1 MKYLGLF
8 LAILIVSSCQNE
20 ERNYTPVP
28 PGPTPLPPGGR
39 VDPPD
44 PVQPLPGFVS
54 FEAFESEALTD
65 LTSLSSVQQLNARY
79 LTVCDQLNAGYITPA
94 IKQGV
99 QKGINQISLD
109 NLVDA
114 GEWIGESKCTLR
126 IDLRD
131 FGLTPKK
138 WRIIE
143 QADLLQFESFTDR
156 GILIKQLT
164 QSRRSWILGSNFLET
179 ALVNETYYNILE
191 IPNNLGQ
198 FLASIGC
205 DLQRD
210 FDDFSEDLFLA
221 AVRRSLIALQKNR
234 TVLTTEC
241 DEGMM
246 ASTYDVILEAQTSPE
261 RSLSINPFPVEARS
275 GRVFFE
281 DAQEFIFTLP
291 NQMLGYAL
299 FANGLRENFAPTNIV
314 VDNTRANIDPT
325 IRNARSCSGCHTGG
339 FIEVDDFITD
349 HVTGNPN
356 FNANDIQK
364 AQAYFGRNQGMK
376 AAIRQA
382 NQQYQ
387 NAVRS
392 LEIDINSPDPINEL
406 TDKIRTEMTAKQ
418 VASML
423 FLQEGDFI
431 NRLRSSANGSL
442 AIGQLITGGT
452 ISFQDLVL
460 IAPTLIQDLNLFQ
473 EDLGQ

>member
-1 MKYLGLF
+1 MEVPNDLGDFLSDYLG
-8 LAILIVSSCQNE
+8 C
-20 ERNYTPVP
+20 
-28 PGPTPLPPGGR
+28 
-39 VDPPD
+39 
-44 PVQPLPGFVS
+44 
-54 FEAFESEALTD
+54 
-65 LTSLSSVQQLNARY
+65 SLQQ
-79 LTVCDQLNAGYITPA
+79 
-94 IKQGV
+94 
-99 QKGINQISLD
+99 
-109 NLVDA
+109 
-114 GEWIGESKCTLR
+114 
-126 IDLRD
+126 
-131 FGLTPKK
+131 
-138 WRIIE
+138 
-143 QADLLQFESFTDR
+143 
-156 GILIKQLT
+156 
-164 QSRRSWILGSNFLET
+164 
-179 ALVNETYYNILE
+179 
-191 IPNNLGQ
+191 
-198 FLASIGC
+198 
-205 DLQRD
+205 D
-210 FDDFSEDLFLA
+210 FDDFSDDLYLA

-241 DEGMM
+241 QEGMM

-261 RSLSINPFPVEARS
+261 RSLSINPFPPEARS
-275 GRVFFE
+275 GRQFGE

-299 FANGLRENFAPTNIV
+299 FANGVRENFAPTNIV

-339 FIEVDDFITD
+339 FIEVDDFITQ

-364 AQAYFGRNQGMK
+364 ARAYFGRNQGMK

-382 NQQYQ
+382 NGQYQ

-392 LEIDINSPDPINEL
+392 LQIDINSPDPINVL
-406 TDKIRTEMTAKQ
+406 TDRLRTEMTAKQ

-431 NRLRSSANGSL
+431 NQLRSSANGSL

-460 IAPTLIQDLNLFQ
+460 IGPTLVQDLNLFQ